1 MIGREN
7 AQTNFANSTANEK
20 VKAQLK
26 SFYRGEVSAV
36 ETYQRALEHSAF
48 VGVADVLRSCQ
59 ASHQQRVGLL
69 RERLRRIGCEVP
81 ESSGPWGTMVSML
94 EDAAVAISQ
103 KMAIGLL
110 EEGEDHGLRD
120 YRDGLDVLGPDE
132 RQFVNQYLMPAQL
145 DTHRQMSNLKQAVT
159 DGA

>member
-69 RERLRRIGCEVP
+69 RETVRHLLRSGRAVPGRQAGLRLRRLIEIRLIGNR
-81 ESSGPWGTMVSML
+81 
-94 EDAAVAISQ
+94 AN
-103 KMAIGLL
+103 AIG
-110 EEGEDHGLRD
+110 HLR
-120 YRDGLDVLGPDE
+120 
-132 RQFVNQYLMPAQL
+132 FI
-145 DTHRQMSNLKQAVT
+145 
-159 DGA
+159 